1 VVPQPAALL
10 LAALGLPVL
19 LVLRRKRRGKES

>member
-1 VVPQPAALL
+1 MVVAIFMLGVM

-19 LVLRRKRRGKES
+19 VMTQQRSSF